1 MPMSKLPIG
10 NVIDSD
16 DEHTW
21 TPIAAHVGHRRIL
34 ADSEG
39 TVYESIEI
47 TSEGQE
53 GQLRVALTGYTDY
66 EKVLSL

>member
-10 NVIDSD
+10 DVINSD

-21 TPIAAHVGHRRIL
+21 TPIAVHVGHRRIL
-34 ADSEG
+34 ADSEE

-47 TSEGQE
+47 TSE
-53 GQLRVALTGYTDY
+53 
-66 EKVLSL
+66 